1 MKQTKKHDKLKAQS
15 RQRWPKFTAERIKL
29 IKQAKIR
36 FDARKPKKRATRP
49 LRKKPLRQK
58 LNEDVLA
65 DELINSINKQDVE
78 KVKETLDKLWR
89 KNIQT
94 GKDINVIKAAQKF
107 LREVDS
113 NNS

>member
-49 LRKKPLRQK
+49 L
-58 LNEDVLA
+58 
-65 DELINSINKQDVE
+65 
-78 KVKETLDKLWR
+78 
-89 KNIQT
+89 
-94 GKDINVIKAAQKF
+94 
-107 LREVDS
+107 
-113 NNS
+113 